1 MLMKFLTF
9 CLDYEQHPDEFQ
21 GSVSLNSVTSL
32 SSEFA
37 QLRMILVVLLYFHF
51 VYFYGFIFKV
61 YSDLLQC

>member
-32 SSEFA
+32 SSEFT
-37 QLRMILVVLLYFHF
+37 QLRMILIVLYFHF

-61 YSDLLQC
+61 YSDLFQC